1 MMHGEC
7 CFEAFISKN
16 SIFIVT
22 AINKTISWAV
32 NNAISVLCISLTGL
46 PPLSTNETDNDDC
59 TF

>member
-1 MMHGEC
+1 MLNAVLMLL
-7 CFEAFISKN
+7 SKN